1 MFIKIATISKMPSKM
16 ITELLRIK
24 KGEIN
29 NIIDEDLLRFDS
41 IENLEDCIDFIYNP
55 EKIRIKEVV
64 R

>member
-1 MFIKIATISKMPSKM
+1 MPTKMLL
-16 ITELLRIK
+16 ELLRIK

-41 IENLEDCIDFIYNP
+41 IESLEDCIDFIYDP
-55 EKIRIKEVV
+55 REIHIKEVI